1 MAAHINNTASQ
12 GASFTV
18 GVVVGGGHEQ
28 EKGWGG
34 EISGENK
41 PFTALIESPS
51 LAAARSCQE
60 GVCLQR
66 GLCGSHL
73 PTVCLM

>member
-1 MAAHINNTASQ
+1 M
-12 GASFTV
+12 V
-18 GVVVGGGHEQ
+18 GTSRKKDGGG
-28 EKGWGG
+28 G
-34 EISGENK
+34 ISGENK
-41 PFTALIESPS
+41 PFTALIESLL

>member
-34 EISGENK
+34 GKYQGKIS
-41 PFTALIESPS
+41 P
-51 LAAARSCQE
+51 
-60 GVCLQR
+60 LQ
-66 GLCGSHL
+66 L
-73 PTVCLM
+73 